1 VPITVGRGGTAAP
14 IHLTHGG
21 DEDMTSTRA
30 AVLAVVSL
38 MWLAAV
44 ATAQQMPM
52 ASDCDKWIDKI
63 NSEVGVRVDEAGFNA
78 RVKADEI
85 ARMCKEGK
93 MDEAQKTATET
104 MTNLGIKQ

>member
-1 VPITVGRGGTAAP
+1 
-14 IHLTHGG
+14 
-21 DEDMTSTRA
+21 MTSTRA

-44 ATAQQMPM
+44 ATAQQTPM

-63 NSEVGVRVDEAGFNA
+63 NSEVGVRVDDAGYNA

-93 MDEAQKTATET
+93 MAEAASPRGEW
-104 MTNLGIKQ
+104 LGPAGPLRLRGA

>member
-1 VPITVGRGGTAAP
+1 
-14 IHLTHGG
+14 
-21 DEDMTSTRA
+21 MTSTRA

-38 MWLAAV
+38 MWLAAA
-44 ATAQQMPM
+44 ATAQQTPM
-52 ASDCDKWIDKI
+52 ASDCDKWVARI
-63 NSEVGVRVDEAGFNA
+63 NSEAGVRVDEAGYNA